1 MSNKPKILVI
11 RLSAMGDIVLTTPV
25 IRALNQQL
33 KAKIDFLTKPQYVS
47 LLEGNT
53 YINRIF
59 SLNDKVDFL
68 QKNKYD
74 YVVDL
79 QNNLRSWKIRNKIQ
93 TKSFVFNKKTLR
105 RYLLIYFGIDLLKN
119 HVVDRYFATV
129 ASLNVVNDNQGLD
142 FNVSSSI
149 KPEFNTSQSYIAWCI
164 GGTHN
169 PKKLSA
175 KQITQVVSKLK
186 IPVVLLGGNNDLD
199 IAEEIINNVECKSVY
214 NFCGKLSVQESSYLI
229 KKSKMLLTNDT
240 GMMHIASALK
250 MPIISFWG
258 CTKPSLGFTPY
269 MTDPSSIKIISK
281 RSAKPC
287 SKHGRHCKY
296 GKNGCIKEID
306 PQLIYDSVLSLL
318 K

>member
-1 MSNKPKILVI
+1 MSSKPKILVI

-93 TKSFVFNKKTLR
+93 TKSFVFNKKSLR

-229 KKSKMLLTNDT
+229 KKSMMLLTNDT

>member
-47 LLEGNT
+47 LLESNT

-79 QNNLRSWKIRNKIQ
+79 QNNLRSWKIRSKIQ
-93 TKSFVFNKKTLR
+93 TKSFVFNKKSLR

-142 FNVSSSI
+142 FNVSSSV

-199 IAEEIINNVECKSVY
+199 IAKEIINNGECKSVY

-229 KKSKMLLTNDT
+229 KESKMLLTNDT

-287 SKHGRHCKY
+287 SKHGKHCKY

>member
-93 TKSFVFNKKTLR
+93 TKSFVFNKKSLR

-306 PQLIYDSVLSLL
+306 PKLIYDSVLSLL

>member
-1 MSNKPKILVI
+1 
-11 RLSAMGDIVLTTPV
+11 MGDIVLTTPV

-93 TKSFVFNKKTLR
+93 TKSFVFNKKSLR

-229 KKSKMLLTNDT
+229 KKSKILLTNDT

>member
-47 LLEGNT
+47 LLESNT

-79 QNNLRSWKIRNKIQ
+79 QNNLRSWKIRSKIQ

-142 FNVSSSI
+142 FNVSSYV

-186 IPVVLLGGNNDLD
+186 IPVVLLGG
-199 IAEEIINNVECKSVY
+199 
-214 NFCGKLSVQESSYLI
+214 
-229 KKSKMLLTNDT
+229 
-240 GMMHIASALK
+240 
-250 MPIISFWG
+250 SFW
-258 CTKPSLGFTPY
+258 
-269 MTDPSSIKIISK
+269 
-281 RSAKPC
+281 
-287 SKHGRHCKY
+287 
-296 GKNGCIKEID
+296 
-306 PQLIYDSVLSLL
+306 
-318 K
+318 

>member
-1 MSNKPKILVI
+1 VSNKPKILVI

-47 LLEGNT
+47 LLKGNT

-59 SLNDKVDFL
+59 SLNDEVDFL
-68 QKNKYD
+68 QKNKYN

-93 TKSFVFNKKTLR
+93 TKSFVFNKKSLR
-105 RYLLIYFGIDLLKN
+105 RYLLIYLGIDLLKN

-175 KQITQVVSKLK
+175 MQITQVVSKLK

-281 RSAKPC
+281 RSSKPC

>member
-1 MSNKPKILVI
+1 VSNKPKILVI

-93 TKSFVFNKKTLR
+93 TKSFVFNKKSLR

-306 PQLIYDSVLSLL
+306 PELIYDSVLSLL

>member
-93 TKSFVFNKKTLR
+93 TKSFVFNKKSLR

>member
-93 TKSFVFNKKTLR
+93 TKSFVFNKKSLM

-186 IPVVLLGGNNDLD
+186 VPVVLLGGNNDLD

>member
-1 MSNKPKILVI
+1 
-11 RLSAMGDIVLTTPV
+11 MGDIVLTTPV

-47 LLEGNT
+47 LLESNT

-79 QNNLRSWKIRNKIQ
+79 QNNLRSWKIRSKIQ
-93 TKSFVFNKKTLR
+93 TKSFVFNKKSLR

-142 FNVSSSI
+142 FNVSSYV

-199 IAEEIINNVECKSVY
+199 IAKEIINNGECKSVY

-229 KKSKMLLTNDT
+229 KESKMLLTNDT

-287 SKHGRHCKY
+287 SKHGKHCKY

>member
-1 MSNKPKILVI
+1 
-11 RLSAMGDIVLTTPV
+11 MGDIVLTTPV

-47 LLEGNT
+47 LLESNT

-79 QNNLRSWKIRNKIQ
+79 QNNLRSWQIRSKIQ

-142 FNVSSSI
+142 FNVSSSV

-199 IAEEIINNVECKSVY
+199 IAKEIINNGECKSVY

-229 KKSKMLLTNDT
+229 KESKMLLTNDT

-287 SKHGRHCKY
+287 SKHGKHCKY

>member
-1 MSNKPKILVI
+1 VSSKPKILVI

-93 TKSFVFNKKTLR
+93 TKSFVFNKKSLR

-229 KKSKMLLTNDT
+229 KKSMMLLTNDT

>member
-1 MSNKPKILVI
+1 
-11 RLSAMGDIVLTTPV
+11 MGDIVLTTPV

-93 TKSFVFNKKTLR
+93 TKSFVFNKKSLR

-142 FNVSSSI
+142 FNFSSSI

-175 KQITQVVSKLK
+175 KQIIQVVSKLK

>member
-93 TKSFVFNKKTLR
+93 TKSFVFNKKSLR

-306 PQLIYDSVLSLL
+306 PELIYDSVLSLL

>member
-93 TKSFVFNKKTLR
+93 TKSFVFNKKSLR

-175 KQITQVVSKLK
+175 MQITQVVSKLK

>member
-1 MSNKPKILVI
+1 
-11 RLSAMGDIVLTTPV
+11 MGDIVLTTPV

-47 LLEGNT
+47 LLESNT

-79 QNNLRSWKIRNKIQ
+79 QNNLRSWQIRSKIQ
-93 TKSFVFNKKTLR
+93 TKSFVFNKKSLR

-142 FNVSSSI
+142 FNVSSSV

-199 IAEEIINNVECKSVY
+199 IAKEIINNGECKSVY

-229 KKSKMLLTNDT
+229 KESKMLLTNDT

-287 SKHGRHCKY
+287 SKHGKHCKY

>member
-93 TKSFVFNKKTLR
+93 TKSFVFNKKSLR

-142 FNVSSSI
+142 FNVSSSV

-306 PQLIYDSVLSLL
+306 PKLIYDSVLSLL

>member
-93 TKSFVFNKKTLR
+93 TKSFVFNKKSLR

-199 IAEEIINNVECKSVY
+199 IAEEIINNEECKSVY

>member
-1 MSNKPKILVI
+1 
-11 RLSAMGDIVLTTPV
+11 MGDIVLTTPV

-93 TKSFVFNKKTLR
+93 TKSFVFNKKSLR

-306 PQLIYDSVLSLL
+306 PELIYDSVLSLL

>member
-93 TKSFVFNKKTLR
+93 TKSFVFNKKSLR

-186 IPVVLLGGNNDLD
+186 IPVVLLGDNNDLD

>member
-1 MSNKPKILVI
+1 
-11 RLSAMGDIVLTTPV
+11 MGDIVLTTPV

-93 TKSFVFNKKTLR
+93 TKSFVFNKKSLR

-142 FNVSSSI
+142 FNVSSSV

-175 KQITQVVSKLK
+175 KQITQVVTKLK

>member
-47 LLEGNT
+47 LLENNK

-68 QKNKYD
+68 KKNKYD

-93 TKSFVFNKKTLR
+93 TKSFVFNKKSLR

-258 CTKPSLGFTPY
+258 CTKPSLGFSPY

-306 PQLIYDSVLSLL
+306 PKLIYDSVLSLL

>member
-1 MSNKPKILVI
+1 
-11 RLSAMGDIVLTTPV
+11 MGDIVLTTPV

-93 TKSFVFNKKTLR
+93 TKSFVFNKKSLR

-142 FNVSSSI
+142 FNVSSSV

>member
-1 MSNKPKILVI
+1 
-11 RLSAMGDIVLTTPV
+11 MGDIVLTTPV

-93 TKSFVFNKKTLR
+93 TKSFVFNKKSLR

-258 CTKPSLGFTPY
+258 CT
-269 MTDPSSIKIISK
+269 
-281 RSAKPC
+281 
-287 SKHGRHCKY
+287 
-296 GKNGCIKEID
+296 
-306 PQLIYDSVLSLL
+306 
-318 K
+318 

>member
-1 MSNKPKILVI
+1 
-11 RLSAMGDIVLTTPV
+11 MGDIILTTPV
-25 IRALNQQL
+25 VRALNQQL

-47 LLEGNT
+47 LLESNT

-93 TKSFVFNKKTLR
+93 TKSFVFNKKSLR

-142 FNVSSSI
+142 FNVSSSV
-149 KPEFNTSQSYIAWCI
+149 KAEFNTSQSYISWCI

-199 IAEEIINNVECKSVY
+199 IAEEIINNAECKSVY

-229 KKSKMLLTNDT
+229 KESKMLLTNDT

-287 SKHGRHCKY
+287 SKHGKHCKY